1 MEGVIAT
8 VMSLRGDTIE
18 VFKIINQKY
27 DCAVAPRL
35 GRIWSE
41 GDRNG
46 KVRELD
52 GRDGSL
58 SKSAFIEGGWL
69 V

>member
-1 MEGVIAT
+1 MRAH
-8 VMSLRGDTIE
+8 R
-18 VFKIINQKY
+18 
-27 DCAVAPRL
+27 R

-46 KVRELD
+46 KVRELE

-58 SKSAFIEGGWL
+58 SKSAFIEGGWS